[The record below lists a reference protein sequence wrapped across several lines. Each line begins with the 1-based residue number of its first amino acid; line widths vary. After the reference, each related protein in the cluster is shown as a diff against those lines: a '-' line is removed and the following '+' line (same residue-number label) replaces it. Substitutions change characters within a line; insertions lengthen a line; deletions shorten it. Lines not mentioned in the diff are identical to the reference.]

1 MQSASMNW
9 TVLLL
14 YKNAAQC
21 KAVGSFVG
29 KSFKTGVTDIA
40 SDHFPVFL
48 KVRLQSLHGYFK
60 AEDTLD
66 RK

>member
-9 TVLLL
+9 TVLFL

-48 KVRLQSLHGYFK
+48 KARL
-60 AEDTLD
+60 
-66 RK
+66 